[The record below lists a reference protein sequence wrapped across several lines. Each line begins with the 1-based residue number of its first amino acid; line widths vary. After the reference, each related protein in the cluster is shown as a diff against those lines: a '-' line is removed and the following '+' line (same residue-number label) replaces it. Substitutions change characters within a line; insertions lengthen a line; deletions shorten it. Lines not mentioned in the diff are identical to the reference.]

1 MEALEVREAFFRL
14 IQRFNAGELEIPA
27 MSQEIERLNAQGLH
41 GAFANPKEARAL
53 YEYTWS
59 LDFYRPDH
67 RPRPG
72 LFGRLRD
79 TLGGPR
85 FTAAQVKARGREIER
100 VMRRHS
106 T

>member
-1 MEALEVREAFFRL
+1 MGAVDVREAFFRL
-14 IQRFNAGELEIPA
+14 IQRFNAGELEIPE
-27 MSQEIERLNAQGLH
+27 MSAEVDRLNQQGLH
-41 GAFANPKEARAL
+41 GAFADPKESRAL

-67 RPRPG
+67 RPRTG